1 MADVGTPKLNASVLI
16 LSMTCSMD
24 RYELANSVIAHLS
37 LTIDFP
43 VISSFQDNF
52 MDVLGLFVF
61 KVRQTAFIRH
71 F

>member
-1 MADVGTPKLNASVLI
+1 
-16 LSMTCSMD
+16 MD
-24 RYELANSVIAHLS
+24 RYELANSVIAHSS

-43 VISSFQDNF
+43 VVSSFQDNF